1 MNSETVINTITNLVG
16 LAAVIFGFSKET
28 TTTIVDAL
36 PSVVGGIMAL
46 CSTIA
51 FLYHKRQAR
60 TAVFKEMAS
69 AITAHSSDVHAAD
82 AMLHTDKLKAAAQ
95 SVGLL

>member
-1 MNSETVINTITNLVG
+1 MNSETIINTLTNIVG
-16 LAAVIFGFSKET
+16 LAAVIFGLSKET

-36 PSVVGGIMAL
+36 PSIVGGIMAL

-51 FLYHKRQAR
+51 FLHHKRQSR
-60 TAVFKEMAS
+60 TTVFKEMAS
-69 AITAHSSDVHAAD
+69 AITAHSSDVHTAD
-82 AMLHTDKLKAAAQ
+82 ATLNTDKLKAAAQ

>member
-1 MNSETVINTITNLVG
+1 MNSETIINTLTNLVG
-16 LAAVIFGFSKET
+16 LAAVIFGLSKET

-36 PSVVGGIMAL
+36 PSIVGGIMAL

-60 TAVFKEMAS
+60 TTVFKEMAS
-69 AITAHSSDVHAAD
+69 AITVHANDVHDSEAI
-82 AMLHTDKLKAAAQ
+82 LHTDKIKAAAQ

>member
-1 MNSETVINTITNLVG
+1 MNSETIINTLTNLVG
-16 LAAVIFGFSKET
+16 LAAVIFGLSKET

-36 PSVVGGIMAL
+36 PSIVGGIMAL

-69 AITAHSSDVHAAD
+69 AITAHSGDVHAAD